1 MCAACCMYGA
11 IRSSFISKNHRR
23 ARLTFTGSHVTRC
36 QAISLNIAPS
46 LHNTAPKRIF
56 CRLRYE
62 KRIQGNMQCIPHG
75 TYSCCDAN
83 DCFIEN
89 KVTLKDEKKKKLS
102 YGLFFPHFL
111 ISSSAKVFSF
121 IMNKEEKKT
130 LYLIP
135 FSNSAFTLFLSL

>member
-11 IRSSFISKNHRR
+11 IRSSFVCKNHRR

-89 KVTLKDEKKKKLS
+89 KVTLKDEKKKNTFIQ
-102 YGLFFPHFL
+102 FFSHFL

-135 FSNSAFTLFLSL
+135 FSNCTFTLFLSL